1 MNNQGWFP
9 LELPGFI
16 SLLSK
21 GLSGVLSSTTPQK
34 HQIFGAWVS
43 SDQSFRH
50 VWLFTT
56 PWTATCQASLSI
68 TKSQS
73 LLRLMSTESV
83 MSHNHLI
90 LCRPFL
96 LPPSIFPNIRVFS
109 KQLDVHIRFP
119 KYWSFSNHQSFPR
132 IFQDWSPLGLTGFIS
147 LLSKGLSRVF
157 SNTTVQK
164 HQFFGAQLSL

>member
-1 MNNQGWFP
+1 MDDYKERGHGKGVP
-9 LELPGFI
+9 LKKKNPFILCQQPHLHLIYFEHSSYLPAGV
-16 SLLSK
+16 LTSK
-21 GLSGVLSSTTPQK
+21 GGLHMPGEHYSSVQSLS
-34 HQIFGAWVS
+34 
-43 SDQSFRH
+43 H
-50 VWLFTT
+50 VRLFTT

-132 IFQDWSPLGLTGFIS
+132 IFQD
-147 LLSKGLSRVF
+147 
-157 SNTTVQK
+157 
-164 HQFFGAQLSL
+164 